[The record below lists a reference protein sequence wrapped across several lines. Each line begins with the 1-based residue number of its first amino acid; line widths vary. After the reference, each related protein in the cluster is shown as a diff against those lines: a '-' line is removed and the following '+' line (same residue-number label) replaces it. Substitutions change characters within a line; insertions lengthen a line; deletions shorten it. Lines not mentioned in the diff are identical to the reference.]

1 MPPPSTVESV
11 RDDSSSSRPT
21 FGRWSSESGR
31 TLRSNLFRRGS
42 INKNNGSFQL
52 PSSRFDGGWSEIQ
65 QIRSVFDATTSS
77 NWTSFSQS
85 VVNNSC
91 KLVRWDA
98 DAFVEQFD
106 RRRHRRRHQ
115 TRLRR
120 RRRRRRSSEAE
131 DAEDLRQVKTRRR
144 LRPPAAVDVV
154 VVVDRVSLVERRLFQ
169 EGMSHHF
176 VTTQILWNKTRV
188 QLFLSHLI
196 ASPIHQCQRSSS
208 EEMMATKLYLI
219 DDAITDDHIVVRLER
234 LIFGADEIQIIILTR

>member
-77 NWTSFSQS
+77 NWTSQN
-85 VVNNSC
+85 VAIKRNC

-115 TRLRR
+115 TRL

-234 LIFGADEIQIIILTR
+234 LIFGADEIQIIILTHR